1 MVQSSRVRKS
11 FCTTREAAELLGVS
25 LRTAQLW
32 VESGQLQA
40 WKTSGGHRRIARESV
55 ESLLAQPAESLLLAL
70 TPSGGEVA
78 SENGEK
84 APLSILVV
92 EDEATLRLIYEV
104 NLARWPLK
112 PTVISAG
119 DGYEAL
125 IRIGHSRPDL
135 LIADLQMPG
144 MDGFRMLR
152 TIRSLPE
159 LANLAI
165 VVVSGLDADDIAAH
179 GGIPEGIPVL
189 PKPVPFAR
197 LLEIAERVAADRGRR
212 GAVAEA

>member
-1 MVQSSRVRKS
+1 M
-11 FCTTREAAELLGVS
+11 
-25 LRTAQLW
+25 
-32 VESGQLQA
+32 
-40 WKTSGGHRRIARESV
+40 
-55 ESLLAQPAESLLLAL
+55 
-70 TPSGGEVA
+70 
-78 SENGEK
+78 
-84 APLSILVV
+84 V

>member
-1 MVQSSRVRKS
+1 M
-11 FCTTREAAELLGVS
+11 S

-70 TPSGGEVA
+70 TPSGGEEA